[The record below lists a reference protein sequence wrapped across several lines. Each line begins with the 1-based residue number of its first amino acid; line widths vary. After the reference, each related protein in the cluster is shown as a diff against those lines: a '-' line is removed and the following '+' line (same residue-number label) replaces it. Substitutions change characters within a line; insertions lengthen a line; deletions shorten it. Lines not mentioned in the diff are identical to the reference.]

1 MHRSGT
7 SMVARALAACG
18 LELGG
23 ESELLGATPDNEHG
37 HWEHEEFVRLDDEL
51 LARLGGGWDVPP
63 KVEAGWADSAE
74 LDDLRG
80 RARELVQRFDGQ
92 ELWGW
97 KDPRTSLALPFWRSV
112 LPDLRVVVCVR
123 HPVEVAR
130 SLSLRGA
137 SSERFGLELWLAYAA
152 RVLEDTDPS
161 GRVVT
166 HYGAYFENA
175 EAELSR
181 LTETLGLDAGPE
193 RIAAAARGAVAD
205 SSRHHRAEEDA
216 TLGLAEEVVAAY
228 ATLCSEAGPVFD
240 AALGDEPFFPP
251 GPERKDLLRRQIS
264 AKATAIGQ
272 LRLRGRQE
280 AKRADRLDERVAALE
295 RSRAFRYTAPLRRP
309 YVALRKR
316 FGGLE

>member
-37 HWEHEEFVRLDDEL
+37 HWEHEEFVRLADEL

-63 KVEAGWADSAE
+63 QVEAGWAESAE
-74 LDDLRG
+74 LDDLRD
-80 RARELVQRFDGQ
+80 RVRQLVQHFDGQ
-92 ELWGW
+92 EPWGW
-97 KDPRTSLALPFWRSV
+97 KDPRSSLTLPFWRSV
-112 LPDLRVVVCVR
+112 LPCLRVVVCVR
-123 HPVEVAR
+123 HPVEIAR

-137 SSERFGLELWLAYAA
+137 SSERFGLDLWLAYAV
-152 RVLEDTDPS
+152 RLLDDTEPA

-175 EAELSR
+175 EAELRR
-181 LTETLGLDAGPE
+181 LTDTLGLDAPPE
-193 RIAAAARGAVAD
+193 RIAAAARTAVAD
-205 SSRHHRAEEDA
+205 SSRHHRAGEDA
-216 TLGLAEEVVAAY
+216 TLGLSEEVVAAY